1 MMSTKIAAPA
11 PSSQVFRKDSEA
23 STIRRSI
30 AEMLIVLVPLA
41 CGAASPAVIAA
52 ANSERQPDWTEAE
65 LSKETAVRLLRQSE
79 HESHHLLR
87 TVVSEKPHVHERS
100 DLTAV
105 VLAGHTRMHIRER
118 SFALRPGDVVH
129 VPKGVPHWLELLD
142 DSPASAYVIFAPA
155 FDPNDRR
162 FTD

>member
-1 MMSTKIAAPA
+1 VDEHKARCFAAA
-11 PSSQVFRKDSEA
+11 SSARTAALNAAAAIF
-23 STIRRSI
+23 I
-30 AEMLIVLVPLA
+30 LLVPLA

-52 ANSERQPDWTEAE
+52 ENSERQPDWTEAE
-65 LSKETAVRLLRQSE
+65 LSKDTAVRLLRQSE

-105 VLAGHTRMHIRER
+105 VLAGQTRMHIRER

-142 DSPASAYVIFAPA
+142 AGPASAYVIFAPA

-162 FTD
+162 FTE